1 MIYPGESVKILIIHR
16 PPLKKADDVR
26 EKMLTA
32 VQTATTG
39 DRNSGMSFLWDVVLS
54 ILVFIFVMLSF
65 IKKWITLFSPAGGA
79 KNAGVKCIGKMFKE
93 IWLKIKIKKFK

>member
-1 MIYPGESVKILIIHR
+1 MWITRKYNIFLSHKRMIYPGESVKILIIHR
-16 PPLKKADDVR
+16 PPLKNADDVR

-65 IKKWITLFSPAGGA
+65 IKK
-79 KNAGVKCIGKMFKE
+79 
-93 IWLKIKIKKFK
+93 